1 MSIESI
7 QGTID
12 GFLKEGKAELES
24 ELDYLKDYGGN
35 LFDDYVY
42 KKEEE
47 EFTPEQLKIV
57 EQVKADP
64 KLTMTIG
71 EIVESQGLSFEYH
84 NVTTEDGYIL
94 GVHRVYS
101 PRFDAEIP
109 KPVVFF
115 QHGILS

>member
-1 MSIESI
+1 M
-7 QGTID
+7 
-12 GFLKEGKAELES
+12 
-24 ELDYLKDYGGN
+24 DYLKGVGGS

-47 EFTPEQLKIV
+47 EFTPDLLKIV
-57 EQVKADP
+57 EQVRADP
-64 KLTMTIG
+64 RLNMTIG
-71 EIVESQGLSFEYH
+71 EIVESDGLTFEYH

-94 GVHRVYS
+94 GVHRLYS
-101 PRFDAEIP
+101 PRFDPEIP